1 MRFPHEYSNIVWHAS
16 PFDSIH
22 FFLSVVELQMNSLES
37 TMKLYFGLMKAKV
50 DKLSVY
56 MDRLFSCVEHTTSM
70 LRMIA
75 GKVVSLETIT
85 GQLVQD
91 MQGLKSRQDML
102 LVKQDR
108 IQSTL
113 SGHFTP
119 IIRSPSSE
127 TAVAWSPSPRHAS
140 MISPTCIYPSPAT
153 KPLAINATPSALNPI
168 PQTPQVIA
176 LAINLTPT
184 APSLTPA
191 AIDPTLLV
199 ASDHVNLGNSQPV
212 EQQPFIPPFSPP
224 MDIDAHSTVSIDDIE
239 SIDWGRESK
248 GKTTVRSQS
257 DPGFPLSQPIG
268 SSCIAK
274 KSEPA
279 LPSRVN
285 SDSLIDPNVVLAGL
299 STLNIAYDTVGRI
312 GVSLARFSFFGDDVL
327 RISTLKGMGKR
338 HVGLS
343 PHKLE
348 AMYSFLHQLDPFRSL
363 NKDDFLK
370 NRVETALKD
379 HLKSASNRSPVP
391 KGFM

>member
-1 MRFPHEYSNIVWHAS
+1 
-16 PFDSIH
+16 
-22 FFLSVVELQMNSLES
+22 
-37 TMKLYFGLMKAKV
+37 MKLYFSLMEAKME
-50 DKLSVY
+50 KLSVY
-56 MDRLFSCVEHTTSM
+56 VDRLFSCVEPTTSM
-70 LRMIA
+70 LRMID
-75 GKVVSLETIT
+75 GKVVSLETMT

-102 LVKQDR
+102 FVKQDR

-113 SGHFTP
+113 SGQFPP

-127 TAVAWSPSPRHAS
+127 TAVAWSPSPRHSS
-140 MISPTCIYPSPAT
+140 MISPTCIYPSPVKCA
-153 KPLAINATPSALNPI
+153 LAINATPSAVNPI
-168 PQTPQVIA
+168 PQTSRVTP
-176 LAINLTPT
+176 LAIDLTPT
-184 APSLTPA
+184 APNLMPA

-212 EQQPFIPPFSPP
+212 VQQPFIPPFSPP

-239 SIDWGRESK
+239 SFFSIDWGRESK
-248 GKTTVRSQS
+248 DKTTARSQS

-268 SSCIAK
+268 SSCTAK
-274 KSEPA
+274 KSQPA

-285 SDSLIDPNVVLAGL
+285 SDSLIDPNVVLEGL
-299 STLNIAYDTVGRI
+299 STVNIGYDSVGRI

-327 RISTLKGMGKR
+327 RISTLKGKGKR

-363 NKDDFLK
+363 NKKDFDLNVK

-379 HLKSASNRSPVP
+379 HLKSPANRSPVP
-391 KGFM
+391 KAFM